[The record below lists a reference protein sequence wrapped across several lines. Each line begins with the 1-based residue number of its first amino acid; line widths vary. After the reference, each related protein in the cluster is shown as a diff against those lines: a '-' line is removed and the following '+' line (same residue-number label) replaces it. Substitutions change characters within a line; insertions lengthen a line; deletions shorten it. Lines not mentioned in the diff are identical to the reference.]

1 MPPIITAA
9 SASIRASADAAWAVL
24 GDYANDPLWRAAV
37 TRMDQTPPGPVHN
50 GATALE
56 EVRMF
61 GRTVLTRVEL
71 HGVVPGLE
79 FSWRAIDGIQA
90 HGIRRIVPIGTDRC
104 EVHTRREVWL
114 RGADRLFQPLV
125 AWSMARAERS
135 DLHRAAAMIERQAA
149 ERVRS

>member
-1 MPPIITAA
+1 MPPIITTA
-9 SASIRASADAAWAVL
+9 SAPILASADAAWAVL
-24 GDYANDPLWRAAV
+24 GDYANDPLWRGAV
-37 TRMDQTPPGPVHN
+37 TRMDQTPPGPVHD

-71 HGVVPGLE
+71 HDVVAGRE
-79 FSWRAIDGIQA
+79 FSWRSIGGVQA

-104 EVHTRREVWL
+104 EVHTRREVTL
-114 RGADRLFQPLV
+114 RGADRLLQPVV

-149 ERVRS
+149 EGSRA

>member
-1 MPPIITAA
+1 MPPIITTA
-9 SASIRASADAAWAVL
+9 SAPIRASATAAWAVL

-37 TRMDQTPPGPVHN
+37 TRMDQTPPGPVQN

-61 GRTVLTRVEL
+61 GRRVLTRVEL
-71 HGVVPGLE
+71 HDVVAGVE

-90 HGIRRIVPIGTDRC
+90 HGIRRIVPSGTDGC

-114 RGADRLFQPLV
+114 RGADRLAQPLV

-135 DLHRAAAMIERQAA
+135 DLHRAATMIERQTA
-149 ERVRS
+149 EGSRS

>member
-1 MPPIITAA
+1 MPPIITTA
-9 SASIRASADAAWAVL
+9 SAPIRASADAAWAVL

-61 GRTVLTRVEL
+61 GRRVLTRVEL
-71 HGVVPGLE
+71 HDVVTGVG
-79 FSWRAIDGIQA
+79 FSWRSIDGVQA
-90 HGIRRIVPIGTDRC
+90 HGIRKIVPIGSDHC

-114 RGADRLFQPLV
+114 RGADRLVQPLV